1 MLNGYCRGN
10 AVFEFGRG
18 AFYYFIN
25 YIVIKTGKFAKKKNI
40 KTMSK
45 DNTLLQVS
53 SYGMGQ
59 GSQEL
64 ALQLFG
70 NYLNLSLQ
78 DNRLPK
84 IIVFY
89 NEGVKL
95 VCKGSPVI
103 EFLKQSEAEG
113 VKILACKTC
122 LNYYNIID
130 EIEVGQG
137 GTMADII
144 TLQAHATKII
154 SL

>member
-1 MLNGYCRGN
+1 
-10 AVFEFGRG
+10 
-18 AFYYFIN
+18 
-25 YIVIKTGKFAKKKNI
+25 
-40 KTMSK
+40 MSK